1 MPGLK
6 LKHEKRGIQM
16 ENKTKFYQKTWF
28 MWIMLVIFAPIGIAL
43 MWIYHKEYATNIKI
57 ILSVVF
63 GIFFVFVLLTDKDNG
78 NDINI
83 TETTQS
89 PVQNKEVQEKKST
102 VQPPDDEPEPTIKPT
117 DEPKPTIKP
126 TVKPTVSPTKK
137 PSKKAR
143 LRSAIVDVIEKDN
156 LEAFNYVPDNNFSL
170 IKFKGSSSLTNNMT
184 IKGMYQDMFNILK
197 AIQPII
203 NTNVDF
209 NVVYPLTDQYGNTE
223 DEIVIKATFKKKTI
237 KKINFDNAIFE
248 NIPIMA
254 DEWWN
259 HNAVII
265 N

>member
-1 MPGLK
+1 
-6 LKHEKRGIQM
+6 M

-28 MWIMLVIFAPIGIAL
+28 MWIMLVFFAPVGIAL
-43 MWIYHKEYATNIKI
+43 LWIYHKKYSTNIKI

-63 GIFFVFVLLTDKDNG
+63 GIFFVFVLLTSKDNG
-78 NDINI
+78 SDTNI
-83 TETTQS
+83 IETTQS
-89 PVQNKEVQEKKST
+89 STQNKEVQKKKPT
-102 VQPPDDEPEPTIKPT
+102 IQPDAEPEPTIEPT
-117 DEPKPTIKP
+117 VEPTIKP

-143 LRSAIVDVIEKDN
+143 LRSAIIDVIEADN
-156 LEAFNYVPDNNFSL
+156 LETFNYVPDNKFSL
-170 IKFKGSSSLTNNMT
+170 IKFKGSSNLTNNMT
-184 IKGMYQDMFNILK
+184 IKGMYKDMFNILK

-209 NVVYPLTDQYGNTE
+209 NVVYPLIDQYGNTE
-223 DEIVIKATFKKKTI
+223 DEIVIKATFKNKTI

-259 HNAVII
+259 HNAVAL